1 MFRYERPQAGRMR
14 QFHQIGVEAFGSS
27 SPALDVEVIAMAI
40 DLFQTLGLKNLR
52 VAINTLGDKQ
62 SRDDYRQA
70 LIDYLTPHRAELSAD
85 SQARLEKNPLR
96 VLDSKDPRD
105 QVFVAGAP
113 SILDY
118 LSEASQQHF
127 QKVQALLTAL
137 NLDFEI
143 DPTMVR
149 VKRGCNNRGGGR
161 YSGLVSVLGGPETAG
176 VGFGIGMERL
186 VSLLNA
192 QGVAPEVDNDL
203 DFYVVNIGDETDVA
217 AMQIVQA
224 IRSFGFVAERDILIA
239 QPKPN
244 FKTADRHNAKYVV
257 TVGEKELAAHAANIK
272 NMATGLIDESYLDQT
287 VTLSGWVQKR
297 RDFGDLI
304 FVDLRD
310 REGIVQLTFNAT
322 NQSALT
328 VAEDMRNEYVV
339 AVTGKVIKRDESQI
353 NDKIKSGAVEYRYLD
368 LRRPEMQKN
377 LRVRSKIMSSAM
389 HFMDTHDFINIETP
403 ILAKSTPEG
412 ARDYLIARAFRDEDL
427 RGDRQPEFTQM
438 DVETS
443 FMTADEIRAL
453 VNEWVKAM
461 MHDVVNFDLDT
472 TTIPTLTWQKSMD
485 RFGTDK
491 LICGLLMKF
500 MIFLISFQIV
510 NLVCLPN
517 AVKAGGVVK
526 AIAVPGGADH
536 YSRKDIDKL
545 AQYIERFGAK
555 GLAWLKV
562 TDDGLTGPIAK
573 FFKPEDSQALIAGVG
588 GQTGDLLLFGAGRND
603 VCQLLWII
611 SVVKRLRILI
621 WWTKQILGHFAWI
634 VDWPLFEYSEDF
646 DRWIAAHHPF
656 TMPNEEDLHYL
667 DDGEDPHKAHAQSYD
682 LVLNGY
688 ELGSAQSVFIAW
700 IFRKK
705 CLKRLALHPKKR
717 MRHLVSCLKAW
728 NMVSH
733 QWVVLRLG

>member
-1 MFRYERPQAGRMR
+1 M
-14 QFHQIGVEAFGSS
+14 
-27 SPALDVEVIAMAI
+27 
-40 DLFQTLGLKNLR
+40 
-52 VAINTLGDKQ
+52 
-62 SRDDYRQA
+62 
-70 LIDYLTPHRAELSAD
+70 
-85 SQARLEKNPLR
+85 
-96 VLDSKDPRD
+96 
-105 QVFVAGAP
+105 
-113 SILDY
+113 
-118 LSEASQQHF
+118 
-127 QKVQALLTAL
+127 
-137 NLDFEI
+137 
-143 DPTMVR
+143 
-149 VKRGCNNRGGGR
+149 KRTT
-161 YSGLVSVLGGPETAG
+161 YA
-176 VGFGIGMERL
+176 
-186 VSLLNA
+186 
-192 QGVAPEVDNDL
+192 
-203 DFYVVNIGDETDVA
+203 
-217 AMQIVQA
+217 
-224 IRSFGFVAERDILIA
+224 
-239 QPKPN
+239 
-244 FKTADRHNAKYVV
+244 
-257 TVGEKELAAHAANIK
+257 
-272 NMATGLIDESYLDQT
+272 GLIDESYLDQT

-322 NQSALT
+322 TQSALT
-328 VAEDMRNEYVV
+328 VAEDMRSEYVV
-339 AVTGKVIKRDESQI
+339 AVTGKVIKRDASQI
-353 NDKIKSGAVEYRYLD
+353 NDKIKSGAVEVDVTSAKILATSKTPPFYIEDNVNANEELKLQYRYLD

-377 LRVRSKIMSSAM
+377 LRVRSQIMSSAM

-412 ARDYLIARAFRDEDL
+412 ARDYLVPSRVFPGSFYALPQSPQLFKQLLMGAGFDRYFQIARAFRDEDL

-443 FMTADEIRAL
+443 FMTADEIREL

-461 MHDVVNFDLDT
+461 MNDVVNFDLDT
-472 TTIPTLTWQKSMD
+472 TTIPTLTWQESMD

-491 LICGLLMKF
+491 PDLRIAYEIHDLSDTVSNSEFGVF
-500 MIFLISFQIV
+500 A
-510 NLVCLPN
+510 N

-603 VCQLLWII
+603 VVSATLDY
-611 SVVKRLRILI
+611 LRRQTAADLDLVDKTNP
-621 WWTKQILGHFAWI
+621 WAFAWI

-688 ELGSAQSVFIAW
+688 ELGSGSIRIHRMDIQEKMLRALGFTPEKAHEAFGFLLEGMEFGFPPMGGIA
-700 IFRKK
+700 
-705 CLKRLALHPKKR
+705 LGLDRLAMLLAGQENIREVIAFPKNSRATEPMTEAPTRVETKQ
-717 MRHLVSCLKAW
+717 L
-728 NMVSH
+728 NE
-733 QWVVLRLG
+733 LGLFVPEAE

>member
-1 MFRYERPQAGRMR
+1 M
-14 QFHQIGVEAFGSS
+14 
-27 SPALDVEVIAMAI
+27 
-40 DLFQTLGLKNLR
+40 
-52 VAINTLGDKQ
+52 
-62 SRDDYRQA
+62 
-70 LIDYLTPHRAELSAD
+70 
-85 SQARLEKNPLR
+85 
-96 VLDSKDPRD
+96 
-105 QVFVAGAP
+105 
-113 SILDY
+113 
-118 LSEASQQHF
+118 
-127 QKVQALLTAL
+127 
-137 NLDFEI
+137 
-143 DPTMVR
+143 
-149 VKRGCNNRGGGR
+149 KRTT
-161 YSGLVSVLGGPETAG
+161 YA
-176 VGFGIGMERL
+176 
-186 VSLLNA
+186 
-192 QGVAPEVDNDL
+192 
-203 DFYVVNIGDETDVA
+203 
-217 AMQIVQA
+217 
-224 IRSFGFVAERDILIA
+224 
-239 QPKPN
+239 
-244 FKTADRHNAKYVV
+244 
-257 TVGEKELAAHAANIK
+257 
-272 NMATGLIDESYLDQT
+272 GLIDESYLDQT

-304 FVDLRD
+304 FVDIRD

-328 VAEDMRNEYVV
+328 VAEDMRSEYVV

-353 NDKIKSGAVEYRYLD
+353 NDKIKSGAVEVDVTSAKILATSKTPPFYIEDNVNANEELKLQYRYLD

-412 ARDYLIARAFRDEDL
+412 ARDYLVPSRVFPGSFYALPQSPQLFKQLLMGAGFDRYFQIARAFRDEDL

-472 TTIPTLTWQKSMD
+472 TTIPTLTWQESMD

-491 LICGLLMKF
+491 PDLRIAYEIHDLSDTVSNSEFGVF
-500 MIFLISFQIV
+500 A
-510 NLVCLPN
+510 N

-603 VCQLLWII
+603 VVSATLDY
-611 SVVKRLRILI
+611 LRRQTAADLDLVDKTNP
-621 WWTKQILGHFAWI
+621 WAFAWI

-688 ELGSAQSVFIAW
+688 ELGSGSIRIHRMDIQEKMLKALGFTPEKAHEAFGFLLEGMEYGFPPMGGIA
-700 IFRKK
+700 
-705 CLKRLALHPKKR
+705 LGLDRLAMLLAGQENIREVIAFPKNSRATEPMTEAPTRVETKQ
-717 MRHLVSCLKAW
+717 L
-728 NMVSH
+728 NE
-733 QWVVLRLG
+733 LGLFVPEAE

>member
-1 MFRYERPQAGRMR
+1 M
-14 QFHQIGVEAFGSS
+14 
-27 SPALDVEVIAMAI
+27 
-40 DLFQTLGLKNLR
+40 
-52 VAINTLGDKQ
+52 
-62 SRDDYRQA
+62 
-70 LIDYLTPHRAELSAD
+70 
-85 SQARLEKNPLR
+85 
-96 VLDSKDPRD
+96 
-105 QVFVAGAP
+105 
-113 SILDY
+113 
-118 LSEASQQHF
+118 
-127 QKVQALLTAL
+127 
-137 NLDFEI
+137 
-143 DPTMVR
+143 
-149 VKRGCNNRGGGR
+149 KRTT
-161 YSGLVSVLGGPETAG
+161 YA
-176 VGFGIGMERL
+176 
-186 VSLLNA
+186 
-192 QGVAPEVDNDL
+192 
-203 DFYVVNIGDETDVA
+203 
-217 AMQIVQA
+217 
-224 IRSFGFVAERDILIA
+224 
-239 QPKPN
+239 
-244 FKTADRHNAKYVV
+244 
-257 TVGEKELAAHAANIK
+257 
-272 NMATGLIDESYLDQT
+272 GLIDESYLDQT

-328 VAEDMRNEYVV
+328 VAEDMRSEYVV
-339 AVTGKVIKRDESQI
+339 AVTGKVIKRDASQI
-353 NDKIKSGAVEYRYLD
+353 NDKIKSGAVEVDVTSAKILATSKTPPFYIEDNVNANEELKLQYRYLD

-412 ARDYLIARAFRDEDL
+412 ARDYLVPSRVFPGSFYALPQSPQLFKQLLMGAGFDRYFQIARAFRDEDL

-472 TTIPTLTWQKSMD
+472 TTIPTLTWQESMD

-491 LICGLLMKF
+491 PDLRIAYEIHDL
-500 MIFLISFQIV
+500 SDIV
-510 NLVCLPN
+510 SNSEFGVFAN

-526 AIAVPGGADH
+526 AIAVTGGADH

-603 VCQLLWII
+603 VVSATLDY
-611 SVVKRLRILI
+611 LRRQTAADLDLVDKTNP
-621 WWTKQILGHFAWI
+621 WAFAWI

-688 ELGSAQSVFIAW
+688 ELGSGSIRIHRMDIQEKMLKALGFTPEKAHEAFGFLLEGMKYGFPPMGGIA
-700 IFRKK
+700 
-705 CLKRLALHPKKR
+705 LGLDRLAMLLAGQENIREVIAFPKNSRATEPMTEAPTRVETKQ
-717 MRHLVSCLKAW
+717 L
-728 NMVSH
+728 NE
-733 QWVVLRLG
+733 LGLFVPEAE

>member
-1 MFRYERPQAGRMR
+1 M
-14 QFHQIGVEAFGSS
+14 
-27 SPALDVEVIAMAI
+27 
-40 DLFQTLGLKNLR
+40 
-52 VAINTLGDKQ
+52 
-62 SRDDYRQA
+62 
-70 LIDYLTPHRAELSAD
+70 
-85 SQARLEKNPLR
+85 
-96 VLDSKDPRD
+96 
-105 QVFVAGAP
+105 
-113 SILDY
+113 
-118 LSEASQQHF
+118 
-127 QKVQALLTAL
+127 
-137 NLDFEI
+137 
-143 DPTMVR
+143 
-149 VKRGCNNRGGGR
+149 KRTT
-161 YSGLVSVLGGPETAG
+161 YA
-176 VGFGIGMERL
+176 
-186 VSLLNA
+186 
-192 QGVAPEVDNDL
+192 
-203 DFYVVNIGDETDVA
+203 
-217 AMQIVQA
+217 
-224 IRSFGFVAERDILIA
+224 
-239 QPKPN
+239 
-244 FKTADRHNAKYVV
+244 
-257 TVGEKELAAHAANIK
+257 
-272 NMATGLIDESYLDQT
+272 GLIDESYLEQT

-328 VAEDMRNEYVV
+328 VAEDMRSEYVV

-353 NDKIKSGAVEYRYLD
+353 NDKIKSGAVEVDVTSAKILATSKTPPFYIEDNVNANEELKLQYRYLD

-389 HFMDTHDFINIETP
+389 HFMDTHEFINIETP

-412 ARDYLIARAFRDEDL
+412 ARDYLVPSRVFPGSFYALPQSPQLFKQLLMGAGFDRYFQIARAFRDEDL

-472 TTIPTLTWQKSMD
+472 TTIPTLTWQESMD

-491 LICGLLMKF
+491 PDLRIAYEIHDL
-500 MIFLISFQIV
+500 SDIV
-510 NLVCLPN
+510 SNSEFGVFAN

-603 VCQLLWII
+603 VVSATLDY
-611 SVVKRLRILI
+611 LRRQTAADLDLVDKTNP
-621 WWTKQILGHFAWI
+621 WAFAWI

-688 ELGSAQSVFIAW
+688 ELGSGSIRIHRMDIQEKMLKALGFTPEKAHEAFGFLLEGMEYGFPPMGGIA
-700 IFRKK
+700 
-705 CLKRLALHPKKR
+705 LGLDRLAMLLAGQENIREVIAFPKNSRATEPMTEAPTRVETKQ
-717 MRHLVSCLKAW
+717 L
-728 NMVSH
+728 NE
-733 QWVVLRLG
+733 LGLFVPEAE

>member
-1 MFRYERPQAGRMR
+1 M
-14 QFHQIGVEAFGSS
+14 
-27 SPALDVEVIAMAI
+27 
-40 DLFQTLGLKNLR
+40 
-52 VAINTLGDKQ
+52 
-62 SRDDYRQA
+62 
-70 LIDYLTPHRAELSAD
+70 
-85 SQARLEKNPLR
+85 
-96 VLDSKDPRD
+96 
-105 QVFVAGAP
+105 
-113 SILDY
+113 
-118 LSEASQQHF
+118 
-127 QKVQALLTAL
+127 
-137 NLDFEI
+137 
-143 DPTMVR
+143 
-149 VKRGCNNRGGGR
+149 KRTT
-161 YSGLVSVLGGPETAG
+161 YA
-176 VGFGIGMERL
+176 
-186 VSLLNA
+186 
-192 QGVAPEVDNDL
+192 
-203 DFYVVNIGDETDVA
+203 
-217 AMQIVQA
+217 
-224 IRSFGFVAERDILIA
+224 
-239 QPKPN
+239 
-244 FKTADRHNAKYVV
+244 
-257 TVGEKELAAHAANIK
+257 
-272 NMATGLIDESYLDQT
+272 GLIDESYLDQT

-328 VAEDMRNEYVV
+328 VAEDMRSEYVV
-339 AVTGKVIKRDESQI
+339 AVTGKVIKRDASQI
-353 NDKIKSGAVEYRYLD
+353 NDKIKSGAVEVDVKSAKILATSKTPPFYIEDNVNANEELKLQYRYLD

-412 ARDYLIARAFRDEDL
+412 ARDYLVPSRVFPGSFYALPQSPQLFKQLLMGAGFDRYFQIARAFRDEDL

-443 FMTADEIRAL
+443 FMTADEIREL

-461 MHDVVNFDLDT
+461 MNDVVNFDLDT
-472 TTIPTLTWQKSMD
+472 TTIPTLTWQESMD

-491 LICGLLMKF
+491 PDLRIAYEIHDLSDTVSNSEFGVF
-500 MIFLISFQIV
+500 A
-510 NLVCLPN
+510 N

-603 VCQLLWII
+603 VVSATLDY
-611 SVVKRLRILI
+611 LRRQTAADLDLVDKTNP
-621 WWTKQILGHFAWI
+621 WAFAWI

-688 ELGSAQSVFIAW
+688 ELGSGSIRIHRMDIQEKMLKALGFTPEKAHEAFGFLLEGMEFGFPPMGGIA
-700 IFRKK
+700 
-705 CLKRLALHPKKR
+705 LGLDRLAMLLAGQENIREVIAFPKNSRATEPMTEAPTRVETKQ
-717 MRHLVSCLKAW
+717 L
-728 NMVSH
+728 NE
-733 QWVVLRLG
+733 LGLFVPEAE

>member
-1 MFRYERPQAGRMR
+1 M
-14 QFHQIGVEAFGSS
+14 
-27 SPALDVEVIAMAI
+27 
-40 DLFQTLGLKNLR
+40 
-52 VAINTLGDKQ
+52 
-62 SRDDYRQA
+62 
-70 LIDYLTPHRAELSAD
+70 
-85 SQARLEKNPLR
+85 
-96 VLDSKDPRD
+96 
-105 QVFVAGAP
+105 
-113 SILDY
+113 
-118 LSEASQQHF
+118 
-127 QKVQALLTAL
+127 
-137 NLDFEI
+137 
-143 DPTMVR
+143 
-149 VKRGCNNRGGGR
+149 KRTT
-161 YSGLVSVLGGPETAG
+161 YA
-176 VGFGIGMERL
+176 
-186 VSLLNA
+186 
-192 QGVAPEVDNDL
+192 
-203 DFYVVNIGDETDVA
+203 
-217 AMQIVQA
+217 
-224 IRSFGFVAERDILIA
+224 
-239 QPKPN
+239 
-244 FKTADRHNAKYVV
+244 
-257 TVGEKELAAHAANIK
+257 
-272 NMATGLIDESYLDQT
+272 GLIDESYLDQT

-328 VAEDMRNEYVV
+328 VAEDMRSEYVV
-339 AVTGKVIKRDESQI
+339 AVTGKVIKRDASQI
-353 NDKIKSGAVEYRYLD
+353 NDKIKSGAVEVDVTSAKILATSKTPPFYIEDNVNVNEELKLQYRYLD

-412 ARDYLIARAFRDEDL
+412 ARDYLVPSRVFPGSFYALPQSPQLFKQLLMGAGFDRYFQIARAFRDEDL

-443 FMTADEIRAL
+443 FMTADEIREL

-461 MHDVVNFDLDT
+461 MNDVVNFDLDT
-472 TTIPTLTWQKSMD
+472 TTIPTLTWQESMD

-491 LICGLLMKF
+491 PDLRIAYEIHDLSDTVSNSEFGVF
-500 MIFLISFQIV
+500 A
-510 NLVCLPN
+510 N

-603 VCQLLWII
+603 VVSATLDY
-611 SVVKRLRILI
+611 LRRQTAADLDLVDKTNP
-621 WWTKQILGHFAWI
+621 WAFAWI

-688 ELGSAQSVFIAW
+688 ELGSGSIRIHRMDIQEKMLKALGFTPEKAHEAFGFLLEGMEFGFPPMGGIA
-700 IFRKK
+700 
-705 CLKRLALHPKKR
+705 LGLDRLAMLLAGQENIREVIAFPKNSRATEPMTEAPTRVETKQ
-717 MRHLVSCLKAW
+717 L
-728 NMVSH
+728 NE
-733 QWVVLRLG
+733 LGLFVPEAE

>member
-1 MFRYERPQAGRMR
+1 M
-14 QFHQIGVEAFGSS
+14 
-27 SPALDVEVIAMAI
+27 
-40 DLFQTLGLKNLR
+40 
-52 VAINTLGDKQ
+52 
-62 SRDDYRQA
+62 
-70 LIDYLTPHRAELSAD
+70 
-85 SQARLEKNPLR
+85 
-96 VLDSKDPRD
+96 
-105 QVFVAGAP
+105 
-113 SILDY
+113 
-118 LSEASQQHF
+118 
-127 QKVQALLTAL
+127 
-137 NLDFEI
+137 
-143 DPTMVR
+143 
-149 VKRGCNNRGGGR
+149 KRTT
-161 YSGLVSVLGGPETAG
+161 YA
-176 VGFGIGMERL
+176 
-186 VSLLNA
+186 
-192 QGVAPEVDNDL
+192 
-203 DFYVVNIGDETDVA
+203 
-217 AMQIVQA
+217 
-224 IRSFGFVAERDILIA
+224 
-239 QPKPN
+239 
-244 FKTADRHNAKYVV
+244 
-257 TVGEKELAAHAANIK
+257 
-272 NMATGLIDESYLDQT
+272 GLIDESYLDQT

-328 VAEDMRNEYVV
+328 VAEDMRSEYVV
-339 AVTGKVIKRDESQI
+339 AVTGKVIKRDASQI
-353 NDKIKSGAVEYRYLD
+353 NDKIKSGAVEVDVTSAKILATSKTPPFYIEDNVNANEELKLQYRYLD

-412 ARDYLIARAFRDEDL
+412 ARDYLVPSRVFPGSFYALPQSPQLFKQLLMGAGFDRYFQIARAFRDEDL

-472 TTIPTLTWQKSMD
+472 TTIPTLTWQESMD

-491 LICGLLMKF
+491 PDLRIAYEIHDL
-500 MIFLISFQIV
+500 SDIV
-510 NLVCLPN
+510 SNSEFGVFAN

-603 VCQLLWII
+603 VVSATLDY
-611 SVVKRLRILI
+611 LRRQTAADLDLVDKTNP
-621 WWTKQILGHFAWI
+621 WAFAWI

-688 ELGSAQSVFIAW
+688 ELGSGSIRIHRMDIQEKMLKALGFTPEKAHEAFGFLLEGMEYGFPPMGGIA
-700 IFRKK
+700 
-705 CLKRLALHPKKR
+705 LGLDRLAMLLAGQENIREVIAFPKNSRATEPMTEAPTRVETKQ
-717 MRHLVSCLKAW
+717 L
-728 NMVSH
+728 NE
-733 QWVVLRLG
+733 LGLFVPEAE

>member
-1 MFRYERPQAGRMR
+1 M
-14 QFHQIGVEAFGSS
+14 
-27 SPALDVEVIAMAI
+27 
-40 DLFQTLGLKNLR
+40 
-52 VAINTLGDKQ
+52 
-62 SRDDYRQA
+62 
-70 LIDYLTPHRAELSAD
+70 
-85 SQARLEKNPLR
+85 
-96 VLDSKDPRD
+96 
-105 QVFVAGAP
+105 
-113 SILDY
+113 
-118 LSEASQQHF
+118 
-127 QKVQALLTAL
+127 
-137 NLDFEI
+137 
-143 DPTMVR
+143 
-149 VKRGCNNRGGGR
+149 KRTT
-161 YSGLVSVLGGPETAG
+161 YA
-176 VGFGIGMERL
+176 
-186 VSLLNA
+186 
-192 QGVAPEVDNDL
+192 
-203 DFYVVNIGDETDVA
+203 
-217 AMQIVQA
+217 
-224 IRSFGFVAERDILIA
+224 
-239 QPKPN
+239 
-244 FKTADRHNAKYVV
+244 
-257 TVGEKELAAHAANIK
+257 
-272 NMATGLIDESYLDQT
+272 GLIDESYLDQT

-328 VAEDMRNEYVV
+328 VAEDMRSEYVV
-339 AVTGKVIKRDESQI
+339 AVTGKVIKRDASQI
-353 NDKIKSGAVEYRYLD
+353 NDKIKSGAVEVDVTSAKILATSKTPPFYIEDNVNANEELKLQYRYLD

-412 ARDYLIARAFRDEDL
+412 ARDYLVPSRVFPGSFYALPQSPQLFKQLLMGAGFDRYFQIARAFRDEDL

-443 FMTADEIRAL
+443 FMTADEIREL

-461 MHDVVNFDLDT
+461 MNDVVNFDLDT
-472 TTIPTLTWQKSMD
+472 TTIPTLTWQESMD

-491 LICGLLMKF
+491 PDLRIAYEIHDLSDTVSNSEFGVF
-500 MIFLISFQIV
+500 A
-510 NLVCLPN
+510 N

-603 VCQLLWII
+603 VVSATLDY
-611 SVVKRLRILI
+611 LRRQTAADLDLVDKTNP
-621 WWTKQILGHFAWI
+621 WAFAWI

-688 ELGSAQSVFIAW
+688 ELGSGSIRIHRMDIQEKMLKALGFTPEKAHEAFGFLLEGMEFGFPPMGGIA
-700 IFRKK
+700 
-705 CLKRLALHPKKR
+705 LGLDRLAMLLAGQENIREVIAFPKNSRATEPMTEAPTRVETKQ
-717 MRHLVSCLKAW
+717 L
-728 NMVSH
+728 NE
-733 QWVVLRLG
+733 LGLFVPEAE